1 MKKVYFFNGWGMDKN
16 ILSGIK
22 NSTDYKIEIINFP
35 YIIDKDEIL
44 KNKENIFIAWSFGVY
59 YLNKFLNENE
69 SIKYKTAIAING
81 LAETIGKYGI
91 NEKMFDLTLN
101 TLSPER
107 LLKFYEN
114 MDINENFINSSK
126 NFTEIKY
133 ELEYFKE
140 NYRIL
145 ENKINYS
152 LIGEY
157 DRIIPKAKQEKFYR
171 EKGIKYKLID
181 CGHYPFSFI
190 SDLSLILENLKD
202 EAL

>member
-171 EKGIKYKLID
+171 EKGIKYKLIA

>member
-140 NYRIL
+140 NYKIL

-171 EKGIKYKLID
+171 EKGIKYKLIA